1 MLKSKILLILF
12 LTLITGQSVHGQKI
26 DKKLISPNLK
36 ELPDSLKRKTLTEL
50 SNLFGT
56 DKRPAMH
63 NFIEIYERNFAPI
76 KDSIKKFFEIGIFNG
91 ASHKM
96 WKCYFPNAEVYG
108 IDIKEKPW
116 VEKLGIHTSIANQG
130 KRSDLQSFVE
140 EFGSSFDVIL
150 DDGSHI
156 VRHQQV
162 SFAFLFR
169 HLKPGG
175 LYIIE
180 DVHTSLPEFYSDD
193 FEVDSTG
200 SNTTLKMINDY
211 IATEKIVS
219 EYMTLEEIRYL
230 EQNIEYVD
238 LSKRKSGMHSTLCV
252 FRKKL

>member
-1 MLKSKILLILF
+1 MNSKRFLILLLMIVA
-12 LTLITGQSVHGQKI
+12 GHGAYAQKV
-26 DKKLISPNLK
+26 DKKLISPNLE
-36 ELPDSLKRKTLTEL
+36 ELPDSLKGKTLTEL

-56 DKRPAMH
+56 DKRPSMH
-63 NFIEIYERNFAPI
+63 NFIEIYERNFFPI

-116 VEKLGIHTSIANQG
+116 VAKLGIHTSITNQG
-130 KRSDLQSFVE
+130 NRDDLQAFVE
-140 EFGSSFDVIL
+140 EFGSDFDVIL

-162 SFAFLFR
+162 SLAALFK

-180 DVHTSLPEFYSDD
+180 DVHTSLPEFYNDN

-200 SNTTLKMINDY
+200 SNTTLKMINNY

-219 EYMTLEEIRYL
+219 EYMTVEEIRYL

-238 LSKRKSGMHSTLCV
+238 LSKRKSGMHSTLCI